1 MTLNGE
7 PGRDYR
13 LLSAVLRNTGNGWHI
28 LTDVG
33 HRPSGITGITTH
45 ANRLEIAHPVDAIR
59 VSSVQVTPDEA
70 LAARG
75 VRVGISVGLDRS
87 FLYLYTA
94 PPPTGGGPAKPRN
107 PADLAVPDGNLWITG
122 FMEV

>member
-1 MTLNGE
+1 MVIGE

-28 LTDVG
+28 LEDKG
-33 HRPSGITGITTH
+33 HRPTSITRVTTH
-45 ANRLEIAHPVDAIR
+45 ANRLEIAHPINALR
-59 VSSVQVTPDEA
+59 VSSMQVTPDEA

-75 VRVGISVGLDRS
+75 LRVGISAGLDLC

-94 PPPTGGGPAKPRN
+94 PPPTDGGPAKPAN
-107 PADLAVPDGNLWITG
+107 PATIAVPDGNLWITG